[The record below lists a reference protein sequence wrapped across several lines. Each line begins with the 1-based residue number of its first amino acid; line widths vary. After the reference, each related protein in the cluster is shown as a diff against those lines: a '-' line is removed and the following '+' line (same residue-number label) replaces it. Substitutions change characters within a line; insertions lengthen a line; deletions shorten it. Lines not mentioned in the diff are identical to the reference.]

1 MMKTTTTN
9 PLSRFLSFLL
19 ILHNWVDRGSTIVHS
34 DLSMKRCYLKRVKL
48 KLKKNR
54 KIWMYIMLSLSLE
67 YVARVVGCEQVYHE
81 RLETVPSLTPRYHHR
96 RPHHLLSL
104 AGGQAGGQGD
114 FVVHSRPD
122 TRPLLVKN
130 SAFLICRASWR
141 PLYSAGI
148 YYIVGYRNICYW
160 TH

>member
-1 MMKTTTTN
+1 MLRGWWDVSKCTMRGWRLSPPSHLAIITGVLTT
-9 PLSRFLSFLL
+9 SSA
-19 ILHNWVDRGSTIVHS
+19 WQVDR
-34 DLSMKRCYLKRVKL
+34 
-48 KLKKNR
+48 
-54 KIWMYIMLSLSLE
+54 
-67 YVARVVGCEQVYHE
+67 Q
-81 RLETVPSLTPRYHHR
+81 
-96 RPHHLLSL
+96 
-104 AGGQAGGQGD
+104 GGQGD